1 MASRVSPD
9 LKALLDEKF
18 SAHEHRSNLAISELE
33 GRLRELMHDQEK
45 AQDKRHMETLSLL
58 QTHSSELT
66 AHDVRI
72 KRVEEHAAKGELK
85 RDESFAAWRGL
96 ALAIVGAL
104 AVSAITSIV
113 TLLKH

>member
-1 MASRVSPD
+1 MALRVSSD

-45 AQDKRHMETLSLL
+45 AQDKRHLETLTLL

-72 KRVEEHAAKGELK
+72 KRVEDQASKGELK
-85 RDESFAAWRGL
+85 RDESFAAWRGM
-96 ALAIVGAL
+96 AMAIVGAL
-104 AVSAITSIV
+104 AVSAITSLLA
-113 TLLKH
+113 LLKH